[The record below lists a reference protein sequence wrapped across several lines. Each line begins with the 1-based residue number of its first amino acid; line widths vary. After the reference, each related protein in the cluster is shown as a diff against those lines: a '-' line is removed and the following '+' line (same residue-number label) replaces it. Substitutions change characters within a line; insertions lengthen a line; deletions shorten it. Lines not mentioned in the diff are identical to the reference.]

1 MHWVTHHYAHLLM
14 MCIRVRV
21 RVIRRYLDAQAYR
34 AEWARLAASA
44 RDITSPSDAF
54 RADAVGDLVL
64 WYHSQR
70 QFEQYAKIL
79 RIMAEWKAGV
89 PRGSY
94 QGVVSIRVNNGRGRL
109 FVAPGPEINMHAEG
123 YVVPVGGGRP

>member
-1 MHWVTHHYAHLLM
+1 
-14 MCIRVRV
+14 MCYVRV
-21 RVIRRYLDAQAYR
+21 YLRYLDAQTYS

-44 RDITSPSDAF
+44 RELTSPSDAF
-54 RADAVGDLVL
+54 RADVVGDVVL

-79 RIMAEWKAGV
+79 RIMSEWKAGV

-109 FVAPGPEINMHAEG
+109 FVAPGREINLHAEG
-123 YVVPVGGGRP
+123 YIVPLGGGRP